1 MKKIK
6 LYLYV
11 LLTSLTMF
19 SCRDAIDIV
28 QDGEINNEVAFQKVA
43 DLRSFLN
50 GTVYGSIDTSNEMLL
65 GSFLLMKLVLLQ
77 VIQDGI
83 FLSTDIF

>member
-43 DLRSFLN
+43 ILDHS
-50 GTVYGSIDTSNEMLL
+50 
-65 GSFLLMKLVLLQ
+65 
-77 VIQDGI
+77 
-83 FLSTDIF
+83 